1 MGSKMHAEKK
11 DGAGKT
17 ILNIKNNYKGNVHM
31 KKTRKVVGHFKHSGK
46 AMQKLFQIQK
56 DIMSKVDFVKEKLT
70 FPFDR
75 PAKSLRMPKKM
86 IAQKRAAAAAQ
97 INAAAAEPAAQR
109 QR

>member
-1 MGSKMHAEKK
+1 MYVYAC
-11 DGAGKT
+11 T
-17 ILNIKNNYKGNVHM
+17 YVFYNPT
-31 KKTRKVVGHFKHSGK
+31 TRQASKVVGHFKHSGK

-70 FPFDR
+70 FPFNR

-97 INAAAAEPAAQR
+97 IDAAAAEPAAQR

>member
-1 MGSKMHAEKK
+1 MFYNP
-11 DGAGKT
+11 T
-17 ILNIKNNYKGNVHM
+17 
-31 KKTRKVVGHFKHSGK
+31 TRQASKVVGHFKHSGK

-56 DIMSKVDFVKEKLT
+56 DIMSKVDFVKEELT

-75 PAKSLRMPKKM
+75 PAKSLRMPKTM

>member
-1 MGSKMHAEKK
+1 MFYNP
-11 DGAGKT
+11 T
-17 ILNIKNNYKGNVHM
+17 
-31 KKTRKVVGHFKHSGK
+31 TRQASKVVGHFKHSGK

-70 FPFDR
+70 FPFNR